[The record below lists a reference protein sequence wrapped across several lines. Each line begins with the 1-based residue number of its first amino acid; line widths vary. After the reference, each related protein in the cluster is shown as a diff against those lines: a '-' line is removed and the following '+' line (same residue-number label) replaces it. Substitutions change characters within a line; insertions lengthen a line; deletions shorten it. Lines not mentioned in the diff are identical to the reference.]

1 MTADEWLADAP
12 AAPGPE
18 PEQAVDWI
26 EDGPNVPREN
36 LPEPE
41 PADEAF
47 GSPPAIEEAESPLPE
62 PRGED
67 EREAEFGPVE
77 PPEPIALP
85 LRPLSAPEPGYID
98 RLPPSDLDAER
109 AVLGSI
115 LIDQAAII
123 DALELVTPADFYR
136 QGHAL
141 IFRAMSTLYEAGQ
154 APDVVTVAAQLER
167 TGDLEAAGGA
177 SYLSRLGNDTPT
189 AVHVAQYAT
198 IVADRARERATIV
211 AAGRIAEAAYQRDPG
226 LAERV
231 SEIVAGLPRATR
243 TVAAAVPLAD
253 YIADP
258 SPVAWALPT
267 LAVVESVTAVVAPP
281 ESMKT
286 FLLLQAG
293 LACAGSGDLLGL
305 YPDRLPF
312 VYISNEKSRATVRE
326 RFRHMTAGALPTE
339 PVLILHRAGV
349 TFGRGWDVVR
359 RTLDELAR
367 PALVALDTLA
377 SLSGPGFDENS
388 GQDMAVALA
397 ALRGIVTDYHAT
409 VLLAHHPAKAA
420 TGTGGATLRG
430 HSSLFG
436 EIDGVIGMRRHDRD
450 ATTGTL
456 TADPKDGERV
466 VLGWDWSI
474 ETFRLR
480 PSGLVPLTLDSIAET
495 VARLGD
501 DASGDE
507 IAAAFAGQ
515 NVRTV
520 QRRIG
525 EAIEAGTI
533 ERIGKRGA
541 FRYSSCR
548 SRLSLASEW
557 EGDEA

>member
-1 MTADEWLADAP
+1 MITETE
-12 AAPGPE
+12 PE
-18 PEQAVDWI
+18 PSPTWEA
-26 EDGPNVPREN
+26 
-36 LPEPE
+36 LPEPPAE
-41 PADEAF
+41 PE
-47 GSPPAIEEAESPLPE
+47 IEPGETPE
-62 PRGED
+62 P
-67 EREAEFGPVE
+67 V
-77 PPEPIALP
+77 LVW
-85 LRPLSAPEPGYID
+85 D
-98 RLPPSDLDAER
+98 RLPELPRADRLRFYDMGAER
-109 AVLGSI
+109 AVLGSV
-115 LIDQAAII
+115 LIDGPAIADVLEHVSADDFSTPEHRALFAAM
-123 DALELVTPADFYR
+123 R
-136 QGHAL
+136 
-141 IFRAMSTLYEAGQ
+141 RCYEHGIR
-154 APDVVTVAAQLER
+154 PDVVTLADVSDPVYLAQLVNATPTSVQAGQYAAQV
-167 TGDLEAAGGA
+167 EAA
-177 SYLSRLGNDTPT
+177 SRRRQI
-189 AVHVAQYAT
+189 A
-198 IVADRARERATIV
+198 E
-211 AAGRIAEAAYQRDPG
+211 AAARIAEAARGGAGEDE
-226 LAERV
+226 LTRRIAELTQTDAAV
-231 SEIVAGLPRATR
+231 STH

-258 SPVAWALPT
+258 APVAWALPT

-286 FLLLQAG
+286 FLVVQAG

-305 YPDRLPF
+305 YPDPMPF
-312 VYISNEKSRATVRE
+312 LYVSNEKSRATVRE
-326 RFRHMTAGALPTE
+326 RFRRMTGDALPTE

-359 RTLDELAR
+359 RTLDELGR

-388 GQDMAVALA
+388 GQDMALALA
-397 ALRGIVTDYHAT
+397 ALRGIVTNYRAT

-466 VLGWDWSI
+466 VLGWDWSP

-480 PSGLVPLTLDSIAET
+480 PSGVVPLTLDSIAET

-501 DASGDE
+501 DATGDE
-507 IAAAFAGQ
+507 IAAAFPGQ
-515 NVRTV
+515 NERTIY
-520 QRRIG
+520 RRIG

-533 ERIGKRGA
+533 ERTGKRR
-541 FRYSSCR
+541 FYRYSACH
-548 SRLSLASEW
+548 SRLSLTPEW